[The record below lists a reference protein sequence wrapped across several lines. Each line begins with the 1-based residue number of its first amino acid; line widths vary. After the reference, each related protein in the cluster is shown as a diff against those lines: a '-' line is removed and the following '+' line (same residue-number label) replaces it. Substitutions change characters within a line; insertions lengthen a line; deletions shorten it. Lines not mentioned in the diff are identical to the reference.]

1 MYTDLHCHILPG
13 IDDGARD
20 MAQALA
26 MARLAVEDD
35 IRCIVVTPHHLNGV
49 YDNPADRVLSAMA
62 ALQAELQA
70 NDIELELRPGAELH
84 LVPELPKQLA
94 SGQALTVANRGRAV
108 LVELPV
114 HTVPMGSD
122 LILEQILA
130 QGLTPIIAHPERN
143 SQLRQELDRLAEW
156 VEFGC
161 LAQITG
167 QSCTGRFGP
176 QVRDTARQMI
186 QRGLI
191 HVVASDAHRDQRRIP
206 ELSSSHDQV
215 ADWIGEEAAELIVVD
230 WPRQLAD
237 GEAPDSEAL
246 SELLRQRP
254 TDSWWRRLWQR

>member
-13 IDDGARD
+13 IDDGAKT
-20 MAQALA
+20 MAQSLA

-35 IRCIVVTPHHLNGV
+35 IHCIVVTPHHLNGV
-49 YDNPADRVLSAMA
+49 YDNPAERVLSSMA

-70 NDIELELRPGAELH
+70 NDIDLELRPGAELH

-114 HTVPMGSD
+114 HTIPMGSD

-143 SQLRQELDRLAEW
+143 SQLRQEPDRLAEW

-167 QSCTGRFGP
+167 QSCTGQFGP
-176 QVRDTARQMI
+176 QVRETARLML

-191 HVVASDAHRDQRRIP
+191 HIVASDAHRDQRRIP

-215 ADWIGEEAAELIVVD
+215 ANWIGEEAAELVAVE

-237 GEAPDSEAL
+237 GKLPDTEPLAGLVS
-246 SELLRQRP
+246 SRP
-254 TDSWWRRLWQR
+254 SSWWQRLWQR